1 MSAYRRAKREDYK
14 QSSQKGMSISI
25 GSVNDS
31 FDTLKAMCNDK
42 SNELVKAIELSEG
55 EELEIV
61 FWTEDIPELIGTSRI
76 IKNDSGLQTYT
87 LDFSLSTL

>member
-1 MSAYRRAKREDYK
+1 MSAYIRAKREDYK
-14 QSSQKGMSISI
+14 QSSKKEMSIRI
-25 GSVNDS
+25 GSVYDS

>member
-14 QSSQKGMSISI
+14 QSSKKEMSISI

-31 FDTLKAMCNDK
+31 FDTLKAICNDK
-42 SNELVKAIELSEG
+42 SNELVKTIELSEG

-61 FWTEDIPELIGTSRI
+61 FWPEDIPELIGTSRI

-87 LDFSLSTL
+87 LDFSLATL